1 MCTSSALRS
10 GASSGQTASVRISS
24 RHDRAEALHQSVDH
38 SRLDRRQRNRFAL
51 ERSTPSL
58 ERRTMTARSTGER
71 VDSDAHIGLIGRQSN
86 PIFQL
91 VGRLR
96 RNDIGVDHDKPRHP
110 LGAKGRSCS
119 SSGPSN
125 ESHVH
130 GPKVERAGFQCFGDV
145 KANPTEADKR

>member
-1 MCTSSALRS
+1 
-10 GASSGQTASVRISS
+10 
-24 RHDRAEALHQSVDH
+24 
-38 SRLDRRQRNRFAL
+38 
-51 ERSTPSL
+51 
-58 ERRTMTARSTGER
+58 MTGLGSTGER

-86 PIFQL
+86 PIFKL

-110 LGAKGRSCS
+110 LGAKGLQLFS

-130 GPKVERAGFQCFGDV
+130 GPKVERAGFPNV
-145 KANPTEADKR
+145 SAM